1 MLCCITWNAVT
12 EFHIPIFVLCVLLN
26 YFQILNNAIVFL
38 LHIFRNSHEQHNLHS
53 SCSTLSLT
61 CVSSSVNPKLAT
73 GESVLTAEVIHC
85 LNVIEKHHSY
95 NSSRNC
101 GSLYRKMF
109 PDSAIAAAFACA
121 DKKVAYMTTF
131 GIAPYL
137 HQMQL
142 KAINFETNFVLLFDE
157 SLNGPLQTK
166 QLDVLVRYWRG
177 EMIAS
182 RYHTTYFLGHAKAT
196 DMLEKLRDSC
206 SDLQKQS
213 LLQISMDGP
222 NVNWKL
228 YNLFQAEIQK
238 ETSMQL
244 LNVGSCGLHIVH
256 NALKAG
262 HTKAKWEADSWTRS
276 LQWLF
281 KDSPAR
287 REDLFTITGEYLYF

>member
-1 MLCCITWNAVT
+1 MKINLITFYLYKKYAITYRHDKTDLLKVSDYVYMILFFTVWMLCCITCNAVIK
-12 EFHIPIFVLCVLLN
+12 FDIPIFILCVLLN

-38 LHIFRNSHEQHNLHS
+38 HHIFRNSHEQHKLHS

-61 CVSSSVNPKLAT
+61 CVSSSVNP
-73 GESVLTAEVIHC
+73 I
-85 LNVIEKHHSY
+85 
-95 NSSRNC
+95 
-101 GSLYRKMF
+101 
-109 PDSAIAAAFACA
+109 PIAAAFACA

-177 EMIAS
+177 DTIAS
-182 RYHTTYFLGHAKAT
+182 RHHTSYFLGHAKAT

-213 LLQISMDGP
+213 LL
-222 NVNWKL
+222 
-228 YNLFQAEIQK
+228 
-238 ETSMQL
+238 
-244 LNVGSCGLHIVH
+244 
-256 NALKAG
+256 
-262 HTKAKWEADSWTRS
+262 
-276 LQWLF
+276 
-281 KDSPAR
+281 
-287 REDLFTITGEYLYF
+287 